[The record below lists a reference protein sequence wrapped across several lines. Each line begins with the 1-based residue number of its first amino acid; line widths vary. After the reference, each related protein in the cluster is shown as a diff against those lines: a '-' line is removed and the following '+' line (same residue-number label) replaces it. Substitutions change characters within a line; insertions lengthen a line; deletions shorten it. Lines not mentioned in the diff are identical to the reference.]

1 MGENAAG
8 GFFQHA
14 QSPELGGNEEN
25 QEIRGEFQSKRSRK
39 TFFIRVNTLNIN
51 TQAGTIP
58 TTSFTIFGGNT
69 ISNDTT
75 YSLNH
80 AESLFFLTCLGPPPT
95 SYFFPLLI

>member
-25 QEIRGEFQSKRSRK
+25 QEIRGEFQSKRSSK
-39 TFFIRVNTLNIN
+39 TFFIRVNTLNIY

-58 TTSFTIFGGNT
+58 NTSFTVFGVIPSVT
-69 ISNDTT
+69 VLHIPLIMR
-75 YSLNH
+75 SL
-80 AESLFFLTCLGPPPT
+80 
-95 SYFFPLLI
+95 YFFWPV